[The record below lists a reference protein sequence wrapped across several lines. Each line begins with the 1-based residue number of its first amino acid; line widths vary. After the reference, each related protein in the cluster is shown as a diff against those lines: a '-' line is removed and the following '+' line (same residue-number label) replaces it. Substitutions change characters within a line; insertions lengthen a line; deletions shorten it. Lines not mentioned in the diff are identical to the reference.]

1 LSEGYLVVMQH
12 PVTTEYRDSRKHIEV
27 TLAAIHKLNKPTLW
41 FWPNVD
47 AGADGTSTGIRAF
60 REQHQLPNVHFF
72 KNMEGID
79 FLQLLQHSDCLIGN
93 SSVGIRECAYLGVPV
108 VNIGSRQNRR
118 DRGGN
123 SVDVDYCQE
132 KIQEAI
138 LSAMQ
143 KGKSVSSS
151 LYGDGKAGRQIAEL
165 LATSPLQFHKT
176 IMY

>member
-1 LSEGYLVVMQH
+1 M
-12 PVTTEYRDSRKHIEV
+12 
-27 TLAAIHKLNKPTLW
+27 
-41 FWPNVD
+41 D

-72 KNMEGID
+72 KNMEGKD

-93 SSVGIRECAYLGVPV
+93 SSVGIRECAFLGVPV

-123 SVDVDYCQE
+123 SIDVDYCQD
-132 KIQEAI
+132 KIEDAI
-138 LSAMQ
+138 MDSVRR
-143 KGKSVSSS
+143 GKSISSS
-151 LYGDGKAGRQIAEL
+151 IYGNGKAGTQIAEL
-165 LATSPLQFHKT
+165 LIQLPLQFHKT